1 MSECALK
8 QPQQVM
14 HLSELGKNQRAT
26 IRACRAT
33 GSLKAKL
40 INMGFIP
47 GVEVMMVRSAPLR
60 DPLEITIHN
69 YLITLRRAE
78 AALIEVDPV

>member
-1 MSECALK
+1 MNECALK

-14 HLSELGKNQRAT
+14 SLSELSKNQRAF

-33 GSLKAKL
+33 GPLKAKL
-40 INMGFIP
+40 INMGFVP
-47 GVEVMMVRSAPLR
+47 GVEVMMVRSAPLK

-78 AALIEVDPV
+78 AALIEVDPA